1 MGQHNSRLWLG
12 LIFIIIGGLL
22 LIDNFGFFYFG
33 FRHLIFSW
41 HTIFII
47 IGIILLTRSRNSTPG
62 MIFLVIGLYG
72 LFNHIFRPFFN
83 FTFRDLFPLIIIII
97 GLYFIL
103 RRNET
108 KHAHQKNINQQP
120 IDSDSFQEI
129 NNDYIDETFILNHYN
144 RKIKTKNFKGGRLTI
159 IASAV
164 NINLVDSNLSSG
176 ENILDITCLAAG
188 FSILIPKNWK
198 VITNVTTIFGGL
210 DTKQYIVDNSFPFEE
225 GLLIIKGTIFFGG
238 GEIKSVL

>member
-1 MGQHNSRLWLG
+1 MERQNSRLWIG
-12 LIFIIIGGLL
+12 LIFIIIGALL
-22 LIDNFGFFYFG
+22 LIDNLGFFYFG

-47 IGIILLTRSRNSTPG
+47 IGIILLSKSRNSTTG

-103 RRNET
+103 KRNET
-108 KHAHQKNINQQP
+108 KHTHQKNINQHP
-120 IDSDSFQEI
+120 IDSNSFQEI
-129 NNDYIDETFILNHYN
+129 NNDIIDETYILTHSNK
-144 RKIKTKNFKGGRLTI
+144 KIVTKNFKGGRLTI
-159 IASAV
+159 IASV
-164 NINLVDSNLSSG
+164 ININLADSNLSNG
-176 ENILDITCLAAG
+176 EIILEITCLAGG

-198 VITNVTTIFGGL
+198 VITNVSTIFGGL
-210 DTKQYIVDNSFPFEE
+210 DTKQYIVDNSLPFEE

-238 GEIKSVL
+238 GEIKSV